1 MARFERVD
9 EIYDLLCA
17 TREPQCLDSLCG
29 ALRASPATVKRL
41 IRFLRQRGA
50 PIEFDRE
57 NRGYVLDRARG
68 GGVPLV
74 GPRHGAQEL
83 AALLTAHE
91 LLQQIPPGVFKR
103 ETAALRTQLE
113 ALLYRKPMGSREIR
127 RRVRLLLPQ
136 FRALSEDTFRTVLA
150 GLNGQKRL
158 RIRYRSRSRDEDSQR
173 TVSPLRLTFYRSNWY
188 LAGWCHRSG
197 DLRVFSVDRI
207 ADAEL
212 TPLPNEAIAERD
224 LEARLSTG
232 YGIFEGEADKVAKL
246 KFTSES
252 ARWIADELWHPGQR
266 LERRADGSVVLHVP
280 YRHAKELVMDVLRHG
295 ADVEVLGPAA
305 LRQAV
310 ASAHAKAAAQYLDG
324 AHPI

>member
-1 MARFERVD
+1 
-9 EIYDLLCA
+9 
-17 TREPQCLDSLCG
+17 
-29 ALRASPATVKRL
+29 
-41 IRFLRQRGA
+41 
-50 PIEFDRE
+50 
-57 NRGYVLDRARG
+57 
-68 GGVPLV
+68 
-74 GPRHGAQEL
+74 
-83 AALLTAHE
+83 
-91 LLQQIPPGVFKR
+91 
-103 ETAALRTQLE
+103 
-113 ALLYRKPMGSREIR
+113 
-127 RRVRLLLPQ
+127 VRLLLPQ
-136 FRALSEDTFRTVLA
+136 FRALSEETFRTVLA

-173 TVSPLRLTFYRSNWY
+173 TV
-188 LAGWCHRSG
+188 WCHRSG

-232 YGIFEGEADKVAKL
+232 YGIFEGQADKVAKL

-266 LERRADGSVVLHVP
+266 LERRADGSVILHVP

-295 ADVEVLGPAA
+295 ADVEVLAPAA

-310 ASAHAKAAAQYLDG
+310 TSAHARAAAQYSEPAG
-324 AHPI
+324 